1 VITHLEGQN
10 GIKRKFIVVRQNLDA
25 LEIDF
30 SNMLIEDTNNGGMS
44 YDECEF
50 DLYPLNSPQDNVF
63 TEFLSADMM
72 WLHRLIQ
79 ASVRHLILLWRNK
92 KLNRVIDGQWL
103 FYHHSWEFQLEKDS
117 LVIVLP
123 NTAGLVSLL
132 YATYLLIDY
141 CNAKYYTI
149 FMDIFGRL
157 IWNSFISLVPTSP

>member
-44 YDECEF
+44 YDECGF
-50 DLYPLNSPQDNVF
+50 DLHPLNSPRDNVL
-63 TEFLSADMM
+63 TEFLSTDMM

-79 ASVRHLILLWRNK
+79 ASVGQFYCGGT

-117 LVIVLP
+117 LVIVFR
-123 NTAGLVSLL
+123 NTTGLVSLL
-132 YATYLLIDY
+132 YATYILIDY

-157 IWNSFISLVPTSP
+157 F